1 MLLCNYCVTRT
12 VIRNDMRSR
21 RVAAFRRS
29 HRRTGGFAKWQET
42 SGQKAR
48 ARTAEQPERGGVQS
62 VKVAARILKA
72 LAFGG
77 GALPLRDLA
86 SATGLAR
93 AKVHRYLTSLRNAE
107 LVSQNMD
114 TGQYQIGPAAVAIG
128 LVGLRRISPVAEVCG
143 ALPALRDLINQ
154 TVTVA
159 VWSEAGPVVVAMQ
172 ESDDWITMNIRV
184 GSRLP
189 ILTTAI
195 GRTFLAHLPDAVVQP
210 LVALERKE
218 AKARGISMPS
228 NEELDGLTNEI
239 RLRRLSRAP
248 SALFPGVDAIAAPVF
263 DYRNQSRR
271 RDVCG
276 GPVGSSDH
284 GMGRQRRSRA
294 HRHRCSAFS
303 ATWLRGR
310 RGGSAAA
317 GARQRS

>member
-1 MLLCNYCVTRT
+1 MARN
-12 VIRNDMRSR
+12 IRAKGRAP
-21 RVAAFRRS
+21 AAE
-29 HRRTGGFAKWQET
+29 K
-42 SGQKAR
+42 
-48 ARTAEQPERGGVQS
+48 PERGGVQS

-72 LAFGG
+72 LALGG

-107 LVSQNMD
+107 LVSQNID

-128 LVGLRRISPVAEVCG
+128 LVGLRRVSPVAEVCG

-172 ESDDWITMNIRV
+172 ENDDWITMNIRV

-195 GRTFLAHLPDAVVQP
+195 GRTFLAHLPNAAVEP

-218 AKARGISMPS
+218 ATARGIPMPS
-228 NEELDGLTNEI
+228 NEELNGLTNEI
-239 RLRRLSRAP
+239 RLRRLSRVP
-248 SALFPGVDAIAAPVF
+248 SALLPGVDAIAAPVF
-263 DYRNQSRR
+263 DYRNNL
-271 RDVCG
+271 VAVMC
-276 GPVGSSDH
+276 VVA
-284 GMGRQRRSRA
+284 RSEARI
-294 HRHRCSAFS
+294 
-303 ATWLRGR
+303 TGWD
-310 RGGSAAA
+310 GSAVRALTDTA
-317 GARQRS
+317 VRLSARLGFADGEGNPQRSAHSSEVEAAKPRRTRSGTPD

>member
-1 MLLCNYCVTRT
+1 MA
-12 VIRNDMRSR
+12 RNVR
-21 RVAAFRRS
+21 
-29 HRRTGGFAKWQET
+29 AK
-42 SGQKAR
+42 GR

-77 GALPLRDLA
+77 GTLPLRDLA

-143 ALPALRDLINQ
+143 ALPALRDRINQ
-154 TVTVA
+154 TVTIA

-172 ESDDWITMNIRV
+172 ENDDWITMNIRV

-218 AKARGISMPS
+218 AKARGISVPS
-228 NEELDGLTNEI
+228 NEELEGLTNEI

-263 DYRNQSRR
+263 DYRN
-271 RDVCG
+271 DLVAVMC
-276 GPVGSSDH
+276 VVA
-284 GMGRQRRSRA
+284 RSEARI
-294 HRHRCSAFS
+294 
-303 ATWLRGR
+303 TGWD
-310 RGGSAAA
+310 GSAVRALTDTAVQLSAKLGFADGELSPPQPARGSEVEAA
-317 GARQRS
+317 KPRESRSGTPN